1 PPARGPGPSR
11 RSARRL
17 AQSPPAGAEPRR
29 SHARPSGPPPRHE
42 PQTGHYAPLAR
53 HQRAGNATAQR
64 RLGAGPATTKHA
76 AAGTERP
83 HLHGR
88 RHHRKRADERAER
101 RLSCV
106 CHRSADYA
114 MRAALG
120 WVRAAR
126 AWLAAHR
133 PPRSAQISA
142 ASAGCAVPPKTA
154 ISRTFGCP
162 VSRLVWRQAKAL
174 PDLLLD
180 DLRRGPRVHGV
191 DVLLAP

>member
-1 PPARGPGPSR
+1 
-11 RSARRL
+11 
-17 AQSPPAGAEPRR
+17 
-29 SHARPSGPPPRHE
+29 
-42 PQTGHYAPLAR
+42 
-53 HQRAGNATAQR
+53 
-64 RLGAGPATTKHA
+64 
-76 AAGTERP
+76 
-83 HLHGR
+83 
-88 RHHRKRADERAER
+88 
-101 RLSCV
+101 
-106 CHRSADYA
+106 

-191 DVLLAP
+191 DVLLAPEDRQDGVGLVVIVPEPDRERLLGVIFPLAPVARAGWRS